1 MTGSENNNNNLE
13 KPQTDD
19 ESYQAKAEV
28 AEIDSELD
36 ELIRQKEQLTLIAQ
50 RAQADLINYRKRAT
64 EEINEAKRSVNT
76 SLLLKIFSALDDFQ
90 RAIDLVPDEA
100 VAPGWLE
107 GIHLVYKKIETMID
121 SEGVSKI
128 EAVGKIF
135 NPRECEAVVYEE
147 SSSAA
152 EGEVTK
158 VFREGYKQR
167 DRIIR
172 PAQVVVAKKIQQ
184 EQEPDESEESN

>member
-19 ESYQAKAEV
+19 QAEV
-28 AEIDSELD
+28 VEIDSELE

-50 RAQADLINYRKRAT
+50 RAQADLINYRKRAV
-64 EEINEAKRSVNT
+64 EELNETKRSVNT
-76 SLLLKIFSALDDFQ
+76 SLLLKIFSILDDFQ

>member
-1 MTGSENNNNNLE
+1 MTGSENNNDNLE
-13 KPQTDD
+13 EHKP
-19 ESYQAKAEV
+19 ESEV
-28 AEIDSELD
+28 SQIDSELE

-50 RAQADLINYRKRAT
+50 RAQADLINYRKRAV
-64 EEINEAKRSVNT
+64 EELDEAKRSVNT
-76 SLLLKIFSALDDFQ
+76 GLLLKIFSVLDDFQ
-90 RAIDLVPDEA
+90 RAIDLVPNEA
-100 VAPGWLE
+100 IAPGWLE
-107 GIHLVYKKIETMID
+107 GIHLVCKKIENMID

-147 SSSAA
+147 SSSAP

-184 EQEPDESEESN
+184 EQKPDESEESN